1 MTGKKDKSTGNDRA
15 AEAPDFHPFADDAT
29 ARTIAGL
36 SIENGTTRIA
46 LHGSLD
52 IARDR
57 AGLAQARLLQK
68 TLAAIVES
76 LEAEDLPERV
86 AEPEDAAPRTVQ
98 NPFA

>member
-1 MTGKKDKSTGNDRA
+1 MTGKKDKGTGHDRA
-15 AEAPDFHPFADDAT
+15 DEVPDFRPFADDAT

-46 LHGSLD
+46 VHGSLD
-52 IARDR
+52 ISRDQ
-57 AGLAQARLLQK
+57 AGLAQARLLQA
-68 TLAAIVES
+68 TLAAIVEA

-86 AEPEDAAPRTVQ
+86 SEVEDATPRTVK

>member
-1 MTGKKDKSTGNDRA
+1 MTGKKDKSTGTVEA
-15 AEAPDFHPFADDAT
+15 VEAPDFRPFADDAT
-29 ARTIAGL
+29 TRTIAGF

-52 IARDR
+52 IARDQ
-57 AGLAQARLLQK
+57 AGLAQARLLHK
-68 TLAAIVES
+68 TFAAIVEA

-86 AEPEDAAPRTVQ
+86 AEAEDAAPRTVK